1 MDKFLEVFKKLLE
14 KFKNLSKGV
23 KIASIISAITLI
35 IAISSLFFYQSF

>member
-23 KIASIISAITLI
+23 KKAKKISAKTI
-35 IAISSLFFYQSF
+35 IKAK

>member
-23 KIASIISAITLI
+23 KIASIVSAITL
-35 IAISSLFFYQSF
+35 S